1 MIITKIKASPLL
13 KVVITMPASCS
24 PAFNHIVPK
33 GILLLYKAKLD
44 SSEARGFFK
53 NLRFASYFDG
63 AIKMFIFKNAFAT
76 QWLII

>member
-13 KVVITMPASCS
+13 KVVNTMPASCS
-24 PAFNHIVPK
+24 PAFNHIVFKRHP
-33 GILLLYKAKLD
+33 
-44 SSEARGFFK
+44 EARGFFK

-63 AIKMFIFKNAFAT
+63 AIKMFIFKNASAA